1 MADVKKELKLI
12 IAIAAVGVI
21 FAAGF
26 GIRFMFLNRE
36 INRLNDTLAQRT
48 EIMNSM
54 QSVAGLTDSQFEAD
68 KKFLDEMF
76 GDIFTFHN
84 ETEFDGAKQNAETYA
99 LPSNFVN
106 PFYDKTE
113 LTDNIYGDA
122 MLDILCEYSSSD
134 LYLLDRQDNIGYYY
148 AVVTLDTV
156 KYNSDFKL
164 GLFISLADSGDIYE
178 RVGSLVCYSID

>member
-1 MADVKKELKLI
+1 MRKELKLI
-12 IAIAAVGVI
+12 IAIAVVGVI
-21 FAAGF
+21 FAVGF
-26 GIRFMFLNRE
+26 GIRFMFLDRE
-36 INRLNDTLAQRT
+36 IDRLNNELAQRT
-48 EIMNSM
+48 IVMTNM
-54 QSVAGLTDSQFEAD
+54 QSTAGLTDLQFEAD

-84 ETEFDGAKQNAETYA
+84 ENEFDGAKQNAETYA
-99 LPSNFVN
+99 LPSNFISV
-106 PFYDKTE
+106 FYDKTE

-156 KYNSDFKL
+156 KYNSDFRL
-164 GLFISLADSGDIYE
+164 GLFISLADSGDICD